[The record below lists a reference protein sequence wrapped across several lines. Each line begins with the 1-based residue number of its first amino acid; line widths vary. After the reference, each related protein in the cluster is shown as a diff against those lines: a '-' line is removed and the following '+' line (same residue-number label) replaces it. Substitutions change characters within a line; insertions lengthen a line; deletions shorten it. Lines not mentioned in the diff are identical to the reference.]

1 MTLRDIDL
9 KYSGK
14 ALTTGRSLNLTSTFA
29 GGENTFDSTS
39 RINLFSSQRA
49 QHLADDGTTYAH
61 FGELLRL
68 YSRKHNSKQ
77 MIAWYGPTS
86 YDGNG
91 DPATADTAW
100 FWMGAHYDPN
110 DPGPVHGHWSVE
122 SPDLNGDLQTR
133 FEVRIWDPTSGAFG
147 MNRTIAKFNAADV
160 VVAQDNGALYMAASA
175 GTNKNLYFTNDS
187 TVVSDVSSTGKRWSL
202 QANGTTEAGSNV
214 GTDFQINRYNDSG
227 VFTDAALFIKRSTG
241 QVGIGNVISP
251 AAKLDVSAAGSYHTV
266 QSTQTTTSSVSFAA
280 YSGIL
285 GLVTNK
291 VFDGRVT
298 GDAVGRLAIYG
309 DGKHEWGDGTNNRDT
324 NLYRGSADT
333 LQTDDSFVVGGTL
346 RAPTMQG
353 STVSGGTLTLRSTA
367 NATKGTINIG
377 SSQWNDGT
385 SVILLANTTSVP
397 ASNPTGGGYLYV
409 DSGALKFRGSSGTV
423 TTIAPA

>member
-9 KYSGK
+9 KYSNGALASGK
-14 ALTTGRSLNLTSTFA
+14 SLSLASSYA
-29 GGENTFDSTS
+29 GGENTSDSTM
-39 RINLFSSQRA
+39 RLNLYSYQRA
-49 QHLADDGTTYAH
+49 QQLNTSGQYASY
-61 FGELLRL
+61 GEVIRL
-68 YSRKHNSKQ
+68 YSRRWDSKQ

-86 YDGNG
+86 YDGSGN
-91 DPATADTAW
+91 PATADTAW
-100 FWMGAHYDPN
+100 FWMGAHYEAN
-110 DPGPVHGHWSVE
+110 DHASVHGHWSIEV
-122 SPDLNGDLQTR
+122 PDTSNNLQTR
-133 FEVRIWDPTSGAFG
+133 LEFRIWDPTTGAFG
-147 MNRTIAKFNAADV
+147 MNRTIAKFNASDV

-187 TVVSDVSSTGKRWSL
+187 TVVSDPSSTGKRWNL

-227 VFTDAALFIKRSTG
+227 AFTDAALFIKRSTG
-241 QVGIGNVISP
+241 QVGIGNVIAP
-251 AAKLDVSAAGSYHTV
+251 AAKMDVSAAGSYHTV
-266 QSTQTTTSSVSFAA
+266 QSTQTTTSSVVFAA

-291 VFDGRVT
+291 LFDGRVT
-298 GDAVGRLAIYG
+298 GDASGRVVIYG
-309 DGKHEWGDGTNNRDT
+309 DGKVEWGDGTNNRDT
-324 NLYRGSADT
+324 NLYRSAAGT
-333 LQTDDSFVVGGTL
+333 LATDFSLTVGGTF
-346 RAPTMQG
+346 RAPTMRG
-353 STVSGGTLTLRSTA
+353 SISASGTLTLQSTS

-385 SVILLANTTSVP
+385 NVILVANTTSAP

-409 DSGALKFRGSSGTV
+409 ESGALKFRGSSGTV